1 MKNVEF
7 ESLKRKDN
15 PLSPKLAKNIENL
28 EKDFIALLGAGAKHK
43 KGETVRQWLA
53 RNVDASIAAEKVE
66 QKMAAWI
73 IKYKNLLKNYARSK
87 RDSKKINWRTGA
99 F

>member
-28 EKDFIALLGAGAKHK
+28 EKDFIALLGIGAKHK

-66 QKMAAWI
+66 QKMAA
-73 IKYKNLLKNYARSK
+73 
-87 RDSKKINWRTGA
+87 
-99 F
+99 